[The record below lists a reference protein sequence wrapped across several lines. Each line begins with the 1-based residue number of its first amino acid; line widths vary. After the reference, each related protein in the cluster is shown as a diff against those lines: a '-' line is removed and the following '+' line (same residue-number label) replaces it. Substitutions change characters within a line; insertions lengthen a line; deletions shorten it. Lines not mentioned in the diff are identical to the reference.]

1 VAGEAASRWPGSLDR
16 SGSLACRLPAG
27 PKWLSGWC
35 VPLAWAQ
42 APGDHTMIHSAIYRP
57 QSCVP
62 SPPLGRCGHGAAC
75 IVWTIQG
82 FLPEEPIG
90 HYCMELN
97 QTEVE
102 LPGGG
107 VIHRLH
113 SHHGERTSL
122 HVFEQHLTNGLAFR
136 WLCSSRPGLALA
148 AESIVSIEPLRHN
161 SCRFNRRM
169 LMPAYHRSMVAALD
183 ELKPTPKNLC
193 FIGVGG
199 GVLPM
204 HLAERHPKCTMT
216 CVESDDGV
224 LALARQYL
232 GLRGRH
238 MHILHTDGLHF
249 LRVHKSLRFD
259 AIFLDASCAPEAEGG
274 CGLEVQSPPSSLSSR
289 AALLMLRSHLGP
301 EGVLLINSTGGDDA
315 QRRALREAIV
325 SVFDVEP
332 LLLGTDEGNDVIVV
346 VK

>member
-1 VAGEAASRWPGSLDR
+1 MQLDQAQIDTL
-16 SGSLACRLPAG
+16 SSMHGLACALGNAG
-27 PKWLSGWC
+27 QH
-35 VPLAWAQ
+35 AEA
-42 APGDHTMIHSAIYRP
+42 
-57 QSCVP
+57 
-62 SPPLGRCGHGAAC
+62 
-75 IVWTIQG
+75 
-82 FLPEEPIG
+82 
-90 HYCMELN
+90 
-97 QTEVE
+97 E

-107 VIHRLH
+107 VIYRLH
-113 SHHGERTSL
+113 THHGEHTSH
-122 HVFEQHLTNGLAFR
+122 HVFEQHLSNGLAFR
-136 WLCSSRPGLALA
+136 WLCSSRSGLALA

-169 LMPAYHRSMVAALD
+169 LMPAYHRTMVAALD

-204 HLAERHPKCTMT
+204 HLAEVHPKCTMT

-232 GLRGRH
+232 GLRGRR

-249 LRVHKSLRFD
+249 LRVHTSLRFD

-315 QRRALREAIV
+315 QRRALREALV